1 MDRDTINQN
10 NRVDYLTMKAVKS
23 QIASLA
29 PGDKKQELWTK
40 YVHPLPY
47 VPDDSYLAGPVY

>member
-10 NRVDYLTMKAVKS
+10 KDVDYLIAKVVKEDVW
-23 QIASLA
+23 SL
-29 PGDKKQELWTK
+29 PKGDKKQELWTK